1 MKLRMQSLFL
11 KIFFWFWATAIV
23 TGIALV
29 ITFIFGPGR
38 VPSRW
43 HASLTDT
50 ARSSGMI
57 ALEELERGGVPAAAS
72 YIERFERDTRL
83 RACLF
88 DLNGHPVAGRKC
100 ETFARMRYRAAT
112 SRSSEFG
119 LKYGLVRVA
128 LILPGSGGRS
138 YIFATE
144 LPAGPRAAFGM
155 DRAAIALRLAVA
167 FSVSGFICYLL
178 TLYLTGPILRLREAA
193 QQLAQGTLSARAA
206 ASIERRGDELGAL
219 GRDFNRMAAR
229 VEELITRQCQLIF
242 DISHELRSP
251 LARLNVALDL
261 ARGGKAGKLPFEHME
276 CDLIRLNEMIG
287 RLLTLA
293 RLDTAVKP
301 VEMTTVDMAAL
312 VRHIADDARFEA
324 QKRSVAVNLA
334 AGEQLCVLGNSEL
347 LHSAIENVLRNAI
360 RYTAEGTSVDVSLAM
375 DEKSQ
380 VLLVIC
386 DHGKGVPESDLQ
398 RIFQPFY
405 RVSEARDRES
415 GGVGLGLAIADRVIH
430 IHRGSIRAENAHPA
444 GLKVIIEIP
453 AVAKISPP
461 IDGHESEDFDA

>member
-11 KIFFWFWATAIV
+11 KIFIWFWATAIL

-29 ITFIFGPGR
+29 ITFIFGPGQ
-38 VPSRW
+38 VPARW
-43 HASLTDT
+43 HASLRDT

-57 ALEELERGGVPAAAS
+57 ALAELERGGASAAS
-72 YIERFERDTRL
+72 SYIVRYERDTRL

-88 DLNGHPVAGRKC
+88 DLNGNPVAGQGC
-100 ETFARMRYRAAT
+100 ETFAGIRSRAFR
-112 SRSSEFG
+112 SRSPQFG
-119 LKYGLVRVA
+119 VNYGLVRVA
-128 LILPGSGGRS
+128 VILPGSGGHE

-155 DRAAIALRLAVA
+155 DKAAIVLRFAVA

-178 TLYLTGPILRLREAA
+178 ALYLTGPILRLREAS
-193 QQLAQGTLSARAA
+193 QQLAEGMLSARAS

-229 VEELITRQCQLIF
+229 IEELISRQRQLVY

-251 LARLNVALDL
+251 LARLNVALDI
-261 ARGGKAGKLPFEHME
+261 AREGKAGNLPFEHME
-276 CDLIRLNEMIG
+276 SDLIRLNEMIG
-287 RLLTLA
+287 RVLTIA
-293 RLDTAVKP
+293 RLDTAMKP
-301 VEMTTVDMAAL
+301 IEMTTVDIKDL
-312 VRHIADDARFEA
+312 VRQIADDARFEA
-324 QKRSVAVNLA
+324 QKRNVLVNLA
-334 AGEQLCVLGNSEL
+334 AEQQCHVYGNAEL

-360 RYTAEGTSVDVSLAM
+360 RYTAAGTSVDVSLGTE
-375 DEKSQ
+375 DKSR

-405 RVSEARDRES
+405 RVAEARDRES
-415 GGVGLGLAIADRVIH
+415 GGVGLGLAIADRVLRIH
-430 IHRGSIRAENAHPA
+430 GGTIWAENMQPE
-444 GLKVIIEIP
+444 GLKVLIEIP
-453 AVAKISPP
+453 AADRQPQS
-461 IDGHESEDFDA
+461 